1 MTGKSPRGF
10 KTAALFIL
18 FFVLLAGIGT
28 VIYCFYLSFEIEK
41 RFSGRRW
48 QIPSRVYSD
57 VTLLYPGQRINKA
70 LVFSKLKDLG
80 YKKVSQPP
88 KIKGEML
95 FFDSVLLLFLK
106 DVQRPGMRREG
117 YLVRIDLNADRI
129 KAIRREDTR
138 EPLDILEI
146 EPEALML
153 FFGDEREQR
162 RLVSIDQVPE
172 HLIHAVLA
180 IEDNRFFQHPGID
193 PVGMVRALLTNLRS
207 GSIRQGGSTLTQQLA
222 KNYFLTP
229 ERTFSRK
236 IREVLIALTME
247 ALYDKKTILEIY
259 LNEIYFGQ
267 KGAVS
272 VNGIGE
278 AADFYFAKS
287 VEALS
292 LDECA
297 LLAGLIKA
305 PNRYTPHSHPDA
317 AKSRRNRVLRAMF
330 QEGYIDQKQLKAAIS
345 IPIMT
350 AGLERYGK
358 RAPYFMDYLSEQLA
372 LLYPK
377 EVLSGSG
384 FSIYTTLDTQV
395 QRAAENAL
403 TEGLKRLENHHPE
416 LKRSKREKRLQGGV
430 IVMHPKTGAVLAMAG
445 GRDYSISQFNRI
457 TQAKRQPGSTIK
469 PFVYL
474 SALDRLNPASMLS
487 NAPITIMV
495 DGRPWQPKNYKPIH
509 ESKIR
514 LKDALAQ
521 SVNLATVDLAMAV
534 GLEKVAKTI
543 EAFGFS
549 TPVEPYPAL
558 SLGAFEVIPLEL
570 ARAYCGFAGDGVIPF
585 PLSLK
590 DVYDEKGATLQRK
603 YMTLNPVTS
612 PSKAFLMT
620 SMLEYTVTRGTG
632 RALSRLGIHFPAAGK
647 TGTTNAYRDAWFVG
661 YTPEVLALVW
671 VGFDDNT
678 SMELTGAEASLPIW
692 AELMSS
698 ILHRISGNEFHVP
711 EGIVMEVICVESGQ
725 LALRDFCP
733 VVEEE
738 FFLKENTPEMP
749 CSLHAPRFGRQE
761 EGR

>member
-1 MTGKSPRGF
+1 MAGKSPRGF
-10 KTAALFIL
+10 KTAALFTL

-57 VTLLYPGQRINKA
+57 VTLLYPGQRMNKA
-70 LVFSKLKDLG
+70 LFFSKLKDLG

-88 KIKGEML
+88 KIKGEMR
-95 FFDSVLLLFLK
+95 FFDSVLSLFLK

-129 KAIRREDTR
+129 EAIRREDTR

-193 PVGMVRALLTNLRS
+193 PIGMVRALLTNLRS

-317 AKSRRNRVLRAMF
+317 AKSRRNRVLHAMF
-330 QEGYIDQKQLKAAIS
+330 QEGYIDQKQLKDAIS
-345 IPIMT
+345 IPIRT
-350 AGLERYGK
+350 AAIERYGK

-372 LLYPK
+372 HLYPK

-403 TEGLKRLENHHPE
+403 SEGLKRLENHHPE
-416 LKRSKREKRLQGGV
+416 LKRPKREKRLQGGV
-430 IVMHPKTGAVLAMAG
+430 IVMHPKTGAVLAMVG

-457 TQAKRQPGSTIK
+457 T
-469 PFVYL
+469 
-474 SALDRLNPASMLS
+474 
-487 NAPITIMV
+487 
-495 DGRPWQPKNYKPIH
+495 
-509 ESKIR
+509 
-514 LKDALAQ
+514 
-521 SVNLATVDLAMAV
+521 
-534 GLEKVAKTI
+534 
-543 EAFGFS
+543 
-549 TPVEPYPAL
+549 
-558 SLGAFEVIPLEL
+558 
-570 ARAYCGFAGDGVIPF
+570 
-585 PLSLK
+585 
-590 DVYDEKGATLQRK
+590 
-603 YMTLNPVTS
+603 
-612 PSKAFLMT
+612 
-620 SMLEYTVTRGTG
+620 
-632 RALSRLGIHFPAAGK
+632 
-647 TGTTNAYRDAWFVG
+647 
-661 YTPEVLALVW
+661 
-671 VGFDDNT
+671 
-678 SMELTGAEASLPIW
+678 
-692 AELMSS
+692 
-698 ILHRISGNEFHVP
+698 
-711 EGIVMEVICVESGQ
+711 
-725 LALRDFCP
+725 
-733 VVEEE
+733 
-738 FFLKENTPEMP
+738 
-749 CSLHAPRFGRQE
+749 
-761 EGR
+761 